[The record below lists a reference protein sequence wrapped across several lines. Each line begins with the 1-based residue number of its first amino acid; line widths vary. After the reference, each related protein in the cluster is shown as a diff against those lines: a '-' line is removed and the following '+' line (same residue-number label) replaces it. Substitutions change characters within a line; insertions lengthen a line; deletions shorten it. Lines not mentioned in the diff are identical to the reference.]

1 MFFLSAVWKK
11 KQAALKKDYIITFA
25 KTHTSHGAYLS
36 VNE

>member
-1 MFFLSAVWKK
+1 MFFFCLLYGQ
-11 KQAALKKDYIITFA
+11 KQAALKKDYIITSA

>member
-1 MFFLSAVWKK
+1 MEK

-25 KTHTSHGAYLS
+25 KTHTSHGVYLS